1 VQPFVDLHVG
11 TLPSSTAGSQV
22 LRPGFGLQRA
32 ILVPELSQNSCAPQ
46 VMGLYVLVGGTYL
59 TVGAITVVVTVA
71 VPASEAQIEDLHL
84 DGSFLR
90 EEKALSGDMVVVGLL
105 AEFLT
110 VVMVMGP
117 WRVLKL
123 VGRELSLPPATAH
136 GVTVLIAVEVTYSN
150 CIPVEYTD
158 WV

>member
-1 VQPFVDLHVG
+1 MD
-11 TLPSSTAGSQV
+11 
-22 LRPGFGLQRA
+22 
-32 ILVPELSQNSCAPQ
+32 
-46 VMGLYVLVGGTYL
+46 LYVVVGGTYL

-71 VPASEAQIEDLHL
+71 VPASEAQIEDLQL